1 MGKASEKQ
9 QYQADLLDWRR
20 KHFAELE
27 NNMKILT
34 ALRDKENV
42 APKERIEAAKAIA
55 RHLSGLQSDRP
66 ASKFAGG
73 TSDTG
78 PEKTFT
84 LPEEEKKALDAL
96 IAQTH
101 EPIN

>member
-1 MGKASEKQ
+1 MTKASEKQ
-9 QYQADLLDWRR
+9 QYQADLLDFRR
-20 KHFAELE
+20 KHFGELE
-27 NNMKILT
+27 NNMTVLIS
-34 ALRDKENV
+34 LRDNQNV
-42 APKERIEAAKAIA
+42 SPKERIEAAKGIA

-78 PEKTFT
+78 QEKTFP
-84 LPEEEKKALDAL
+84 LPEEEKKALDRYLAG
-96 IAQTH
+96 TD